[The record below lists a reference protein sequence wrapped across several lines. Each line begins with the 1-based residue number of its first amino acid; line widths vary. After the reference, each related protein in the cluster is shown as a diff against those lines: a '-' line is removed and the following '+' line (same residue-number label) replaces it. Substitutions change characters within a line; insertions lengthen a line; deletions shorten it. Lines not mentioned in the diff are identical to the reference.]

1 MVQRKWLGGA
11 WKAGHLIM
19 IPNYLETMRPYFC
32 MCASRL
38 ILYVT
43 ALMKSETCAISPHS
57 FRDAT
62 KINLWKINKSDQP
75 SPPCWERALLFCQ
88 LLIPWLVKRAFYG
101 WSGSFSTNS
110 TGKVSSLAFFAR
122 WFVNQVHSLDH
133 SISFNIKILYCK
145 VDFTGNYFTYCEISP
160 CLKLKNQVMVLAHM
174 CCCNTFPQFSVT
186 LD

>member
-110 TGKVSSLAFFAR
+110 TGKVSSLAFLPGDSWTRYIHLIILFPLTLKFCIVKLILQEITLPTVKFLHVSNWKTKS
-122 WFVNQVHSLDH
+122 WF
-133 SISFNIKILYCK
+133 
-145 VDFTGNYFTYCEISP
+145 
-160 CLKLKNQVMVLAHM
+160 
-174 CCCNTFPQFSVT
+174 
-186 LD
+186 